1 MTYAE
6 KIFAETQDMP
16 EQTQQQ
22 VLDFALVLKQKQRR
36 ELEATMDRIITED
49 MEALTEL
56 AK

>member
-22 VLDFALVLKQKQRR
+22 VLDFALFLKQKQRR